1 MSEIYKPIIGFEE
14 YYEISNYGNVKR
26 LKRELFHISNSKRLF
41 QERLL
46 TPSLE
51 KKGYLKIRITK
62 DSKVYSFKIHR
73 LVANHFVYNEFN
85 LEQVNHIDG
94 NKLNNHFSNL
104 EWVSN
109 RENINHYHLNTNKT
123 SKYPGVHFKKDVKKW
138 NARIRVG
145 KVRYNLGNFLEEE
158 DATKAYKEAQIKY
171 DIIDKYSNY
180 ED

>member
-73 LVANHFVYNEFN
+73 LVANHFV
-85 LEQVNHIDG
+85 
-94 NKLNNHFSNL
+94 
-104 EWVSN
+104 
-109 RENINHYHLNTNKT
+109 
-123 SKYPGVHFKKDVKKW
+123 
-138 NARIRVG
+138 
-145 KVRYNLGNFLEEE
+145 
-158 DATKAYKEAQIKY
+158 
-171 DIIDKYSNY
+171 
-180 ED
+180 

>member
-1 MSEIYKPIIGFEE
+1 MKIKAIKNYEGLYEVSEFGNIYSVEKFIVCGKNKSSIR
-14 YYEISNYGNVKR
+14 K
-26 LKRELFHISNSKRLF
+26 
-41 QERLL
+41 QERKEKSFRFDKYGYKRISLSKNGKVKTIALHRIVAENFIKGNSSL
-46 TPSLE
+46 T
-51 KKGYLKIRITK
+51 
-62 DSKVYSFKIHR
+62 
-73 LVANHFVYNEFN
+73 
-85 LEQVNHIDG
+85 VNHKDG

-158 DATKAYKEAQIKY
+158 NAAKAYKEAQIKY